1 VAAAV
6 QMPVLVAQVVA
17 RCLARL
23 MCQLAALTL
32 MSLLAQVAQA
42 AQAGQIVP
50 EVRVA
55 PQVLLHHRLR

>member
-1 VAAAV
+1 VVVV
-6 QMPVLVAQVVA
+6 QMLVQVVRVA
-17 RCLARL
+17 VRCLVRL

-32 MSLLAQVAQA
+32 TSLLGQVEQV

-55 PQVLLHHRLR
+55 PQVLLHHRLQ